1 MNETEARRDKPRAD
15 LASEITVTVL
25 YFARLREA
33 LGRNSEQVRLAFGH
47 RTVGSLRAHLRSRGG
62 VWEAELAAEKSV
74 RAAVN
79 QDMAQA
85 DTALSDADEVAFFPP
100 VTGG

>member
-1 MNETEARRDKPRAD
+1 MNETKARFNTPVAQDT
-15 LASEITVTVL
+15 SEITVTVL

-33 LGRNSEQVRLAFGH
+33 LGRSREQVKLAAGQ
-47 RTVGSLRAHLRSRGG
+47 TVASLRAQLRGRGG
-62 VWEAELAAEKSV
+62 PWEAELAADKPV

-79 QDMAQA
+79 QDMAQN
-85 DTALSDADEVAFFPP
+85 DTVLSDADEVAFFPP